1 MNNNL
6 QDSNHRQRA
15 LDPMESFIVQA
26 PAGSG
31 KTELLTQRFLTLL
44 GHVNAPEEILAITFT
59 KKSAAEMRDRIITAL
74 EDAIDETPIE
84 SSHKQATRKLAL
96 NALAQNRAK
105 NWNLIENPNRLRI
118 QTIDS
123 FNAWLARRLP
133 ILSQFGSAPEIADNP
148 TLLYQEAIHEFLSHL
163 EEETAWS
170 DSIEKLLVHLDN
182 DLSKV
187 EALLMRML
195 KKRDQWLP
203 YITLNADDPL
213 LRKKLEEN
221 LINVVTNSLSNLHQS
236 IPSEYTNELVS
247 LANIAAQNVVHEK
260 PDSPIVYCKD
270 LLALPGDN
278 IETKNIW
285 LGLSELLLTK
295 EFEWRKTFNKNIGFP
310 PSSKSAHPQEK
321 IYLKEIQE
329 RIKGFIEKL
338 SSHDKIRLAFKELSY
353 APDPCYQDKQ
363 WDILAALHQTLKVV
377 VAQLKLVFQQHG
389 KIDYIENAQ
398 AALLALG
405 PDEHPT
411 DLALAL
417 DYKIQH
423 LLVDEF
429 QDTSNS
435 QFRLLEKLTSQWE
448 VGDGRTLFLVGDP
461 MQSIYRFREAEVG
474 LFIRS
479 RKKGIHHIHLEPLT
493 LSVNFRST
501 PNMVEWVNE
510 HFQSVLPAYEDIAT
524 GAITFCSSTAAKQAI
539 DIAAV
544 TLHPLFNR
552 EDCAQAEAIVSI
564 IKNIKEKN
572 PAETIAILV
581 RSRNNLKHIIPALR
595 KNNLPYQAINID
607 PLTTRPVVQDLIAL
621 TKSLLHPADRI
632 AWLSILRAPW
642 CGLLLSDLFIIAKNS
657 TTETIF
663 ERLQNQAVFHEL
675 SQDAKTRL
683 SRIIPILQQRIFN
696 RCRLTLR
703 DWVEST
709 WHLIGGPACVNEWS
723 ELEDASTFF
732 KLLEKLDEGADLSR
746 FDDLDEAIEKLFASP
761 DHHADQ
767 SLQIMTIHNAKGL
780 EFDTVILPH
789 LESKTPYDEKQLLL
803 WMERRSLAE
812 ASQLLIAPVHAIG
825 DENDPIYDY
834 IKRQHAIKSDFE
846 SGRLLYV
853 AATRA
858 KKQLHLFF
866 SLDTKANSDH
876 LQLTANSLLE
886 KLWPAIKNTVHEQF
900 SKQPLNP
907 TTSSSSLIATEI
919 KRIKRLVSHWENTIK
934 LPVEVTALHQT
945 ISGFHLQSNN
955 PKFIGTLIHRILE
968 NICKHNDTWWQSVN
982 QSNKV
987 AYIEKQLLQLG
998 MLPEAIPSAIETILL
1013 AIDNTLKDPRGRWII
1028 HPHQAAQSEFA
1039 MTTLVNQSPQQL
1051 VIDRT
1056 FIDESGIRWIIDYKS
1071 SRAEDL
1077 PIDIFL
1083 AEEYKKY
1090 ALKMRNYHAAM
1101 QELDNRPIRL
1111 GLYFPLI
1118 PEWYEWDIND

>member
-1 MNNNL
+1 VN
-6 QDSNHRQRA
+6 
-15 LDPMESFIVQA
+15 V
-26 PAGSG
+26 
-31 KTELLTQRFLTLL
+31 LT
-44 GHVNAPEEILAITFT
+44 
-59 KKSAAEMRDRIITAL
+59 
-74 EDAIDETPIE
+74 
-84 SSHKQATRKLAL
+84 
-96 NALAQNRAK
+96 
-105 NWNLIENPNRLRI
+105 
-118 QTIDS
+118 
-123 FNAWLARRLP
+123 
-133 ILSQFGSAPEIADNP
+133 
-148 TLLYQEAIHEFLSHL
+148 
-163 EEETAWS
+163 
-170 DSIEKLLVHLDN
+170 
-182 DLSKV
+182 
-187 EALLMRML
+187 
-195 KKRDQWLP
+195 
-203 YITLNADDPL
+203 
-213 LRKKLEEN
+213 
-221 LINVVTNSLSNLHQS
+221 NLHQS
-236 IPSEYTNELVS
+236 IPNEYTNELIS
-247 LANIAAQNVVHEK
+247 LANIAAKNVVHEK
-260 PDSPIVYCKD
+260 PDSPIIHCKN
-270 LLALPGDN
+270 LLALPGTD
-278 IETKNIW
+278 IETKSIW

-295 EFEWRKTFNKNIGFP
+295 EFEWRKSFNKNIGFP

-329 RIKGFIEKL
+329 RMKSLIEKL
-338 SSHDKIRLAFKELSY
+338 TNHDEIRLSFKELSY
-353 APDPCYQDKQ
+353 APDPYYQDKQ

-405 PDEHPT
+405 SDEHPT

-423 LLVDEF
+423 ILVDEF

-435 QFRLLEKLTSQWE
+435 QFRLLEKLTSHWQI
-448 VGDGRTLFLVGDP
+448 GDGRTLFLVGDP

-510 HFQSVLPAYEDIAT
+510 HFQYVLPAHEDIAT
-524 GAITFCSSTAAKQAI
+524 GAITFCASTAAKQAV

-544 TLHPLFNR
+544 ALHSFFNR
-552 EDCAQAEAIVSI
+552 EDIDQAETIASLV
-564 IKNIKEKN
+564 KDIKEKN
-572 PAETIAILV
+572 PDETIAILV

-595 KNNLPYQAINID
+595 KNNLPFQAINID
-607 PLTTRPVVQDLIAL
+607 PLATRPVVQDLIAL

-642 CGLLLSDLFIIAKNS
+642 CGLMLSDLLIIAKNS
-657 TTETIF
+657 AIETIF
-663 ERLQNQAVFHEL
+663 ERLQNQAVLHEL
-675 SQDAKTRL
+675 SQDAKIRL
-683 SRIIPILQQRIFN
+683 LRIIPILQQKISN
-696 RCRLTLR
+696 RCRATLR

-723 ELEDASTFF
+723 ELEDAGTFF
-732 KLLEKLDEGADLSR
+732 KLLEKLDEGADLSH
-746 FDDLDEAIEKLFASP
+746 FDDLDDAIEKLFASP

-803 WMERRSLAE
+803 WMERSSLAE
-812 ASQLLIAPVHAIG
+812 TSQLLIAPVHAIG

-866 SLDTKANSDH
+866 SLNTKENSDH

-900 SKQPLNP
+900 SKQPLNRTTP
-907 TTSSSSLIATEI
+907 SSNLITTSI
-919 KRIKRLVSHWENTIK
+919 KRIKRLVNRWENSIQ

-955 PKFIGTLIHRILE
+955 PKYIGTLIHRILE
-968 NICKHNDTWWQSVN
+968 NICKHNDTWWKAVN
-982 QSNKV
+982 QSNKI

-1039 MTTLVNQSPQQL
+1039 ITTLVNQSPQQL

-1083 AEEYKKY
+1083 AAEYKKY
-1090 ALKMRNYHAAM
+1090 SQKMRNYHAAM

-1118 PEWYEWDIND
+1118 PEWYEWDINN